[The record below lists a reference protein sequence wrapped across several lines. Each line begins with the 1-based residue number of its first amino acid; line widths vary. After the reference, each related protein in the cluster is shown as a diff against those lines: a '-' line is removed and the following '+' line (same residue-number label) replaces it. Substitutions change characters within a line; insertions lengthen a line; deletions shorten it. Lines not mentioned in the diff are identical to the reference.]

1 MTDSRLRARAMALPG
16 VTEKVLLDRSM
27 FQVRGRAFATENW
40 PEPGWAVVKLPL
52 DAQRRLSAA
61 SLAVKPEAERGAAG
75 VTLLRLTAIDDDLLV
90 DVLTEAWRLAYGEK
104 SRGVASA
111 ERGAQASLSADQA

>member
-1 MTDSRLRARAMALPG
+1 MRAQAMALPG
-16 VTEKVLLDRSM
+16 VTEKVLLERSV
-27 FQVRGRAFATENW
+27 FQVRGRPFATENW

-75 VTLLRLTAIDDDLLV
+75 VTLLRLTAIDDDLLL
-90 DVLTEAWRLAYGEK
+90 DVLTAAWGLAYGEK
-104 SRGVASA
+104 RRGVAGA
-111 ERGAQASLSADQA
+111 ERRAHAALSADQA